1 MKILKIAFPILLA
14 LVILLCVLFPVL
26 SACHTLI
33 LGFFVSAEFYYST
46 PSQMAQ
52 VNLLATGKLPIV
64 SLLLPHH
71 GVINLLS
78 IVITNSFVPFA
89 IAIVCALII
98 ALYIFMVKTK
108 MSLYVS
114 GSLSKVLKI
123 ASVVL
128 LGVGILT
135 SLIIILPSAILS
147 LYSFAYV
154 IKYISFGFFPFVI
167 GFLGFLMSLI
177 TVLVFILITA
187 SLAVLLVLL
196 LKTKNESAS
205 GSKKTILVSALVSGI
220 GAILTL
226 FITLHYSYS
235 RIASLVISF
244 FSKYIL
250 YSKNISYTTAFFLI
264 ILLICVFLG
273 FVIYLVKSIFA
284 IKQIKSSE
292 KALLDSEG
300 TDVLEPQEALTE
312 ENEATSLAEEAV

>member
-33 LGFFVSAEFYYST
+33 LGPTVSAEFYYST

-64 SLLLPHH
+64 SLLLPYH
-71 GVINLLS
+71 GVTNLLS
-78 IVITNSFVPFA
+78 IVTNSFVPFA

-128 LGVGILT
+128 LGVGILA

-147 LYSFAYV
+147 LYSFAFV

-226 FITLHYSYS
+226 LITLHYSYS

-250 YSKNISYTTAFFLI
+250 YSINISYITAFFLT

-284 IKQIKSSE
+284 IKQLKFGE
-292 KALLDSEG
+292 KALVDSEG
-300 TDVLEPQEALTE
+300 TDVAEPQEALTE